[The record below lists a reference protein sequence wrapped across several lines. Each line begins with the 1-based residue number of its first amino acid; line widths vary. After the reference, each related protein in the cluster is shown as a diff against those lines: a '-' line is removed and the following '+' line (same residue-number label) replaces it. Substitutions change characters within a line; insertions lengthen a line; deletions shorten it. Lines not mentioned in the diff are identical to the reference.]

1 MGTDDEQ
8 KMKNQSAYHNVVD
21 DMLQHPQQMLRTY
34 PRTALAISDI
44 ERLAKAGV
52 AMTFKDIADQ
62 IMPDPPQPT
71 TRLSLPS
78 DPDAEAIYN
87 RWYMNPENANRRQ
100 MSFQES
106 FRVSTARHGGI
117 VHVFVAAINKAP
129 VIIEDDVSMFPS
141 DALLAKIH
149 LLLRVTP

>member
-1 MGTDDEQ
+1 
-8 KMKNQSAYHNVVD
+8 MKNQIGYHNVVD
-21 DMLQHPQQMLRTY
+21 ENMIQQQQLRTY

-62 IMPDPPQPT
+62 IMPDPPPAQATPP
-71 TRLSLPS
+71 LPF

-87 RWYMNPENANRRQ
+87 RWYMNPENARRRQ
-100 MSFQES
+100 MSFQEN
-106 FRVSTARHGGI
+106 FRVATARHGDI
-117 VHVFVAAINKAP
+117 VHVFVAALTKVP
-129 VIIEDDVSMFPS
+129 VVIEDSVHMFPS